1 MNQTILP
8 SASRLGRR
16 SAAALMAAALLGL
29 PVAARADA
37 PEGVAAPAATQPV
50 AGGVSLIAS
59 GLDANGA
66 GVSMTVGQ
74 SRQITTSAPVRAVDV
89 TDPDVVSAKVISPT
103 EIVLTARK
111 TGSAQLMV
119 WDDGGRSARADIT
132 VDPDLKAIRA
142 ELAKDLPAVRIDVG
156 SANGTVVLRGR
167 VPAAEMADK
176 VVQVATPFAAKVI
189 NLLEIGGGQQVTL
202 HVKFAEVSR
211 DAINAL
217 GINFGIAGSGGFGAN
232 VIGGVEPFGTVSAS
246 PTSPIMLGVPSPGA
260 NVTQFMKLQ
269 AGQTPFAIFINALR
283 ENDLLR
289 TLAEPNLT
297 VMSGSQASFLAGGE
311 FPYPVPQSG
320 GAGGGQTT
328 ITLDFKQYGVRLN
341 FAPVVLGNGRIKLHV
356 QPEVSDLD
364 YTHSLTLQGF
374 TIPGLTTRTFESTV
388 ELAEGQTLSLAGLLQ
403 TRVNAT
409 NTATPLLA
417 DIPVLGAL
425 FRSVRYERNE
435 TELVVLVTP
444 ELAGPLN
451 PGAVPPLPGEQWRY
465 PSEGQFYLNGDL
477 GGPAADAAHAP
488 SRLPPPTFQ
497 GSYGFVPATTT
508 PAGR

>member
-1 MNQTILP
+1 L
-8 SASRLGRR
+8 ALAL
-16 SAAALMAAALLGL
+16 AAAGWIALPATPAAA
-29 PVAARADA
+29 ADEHADFAR
-37 PEGVAAPAATQPV
+37 PAATQP
-50 AGGVSLIAS
+50 ANGTPLIVH
-59 GLDANGA
+59 GLDAGGA
-66 GVSMTVGQ
+66 TIGLTVGQ
-74 SRQITTSAPVRAVDV
+74 SRQINTSVPVPVV
-89 TDPDVVSAKVISPT
+89 SVSDPDIVAVNVIDQT
-103 EIVLTARK
+103 HILLTARK
-111 TGSAQLMV
+111 PGSTQITVMDDAQ
-119 WDDGGRSARADIT
+119 RSQTADIT
-132 VDPDLKAIRA
+132 VDPDLKGISS
-142 ELAKDLPAVRIDVG
+142 ELARDLPGTRISVG
-156 SANGTVVLRGR
+156 SANGAVVLRGR
-167 VPAAEMADK
+167 VPAAEIADK
-176 VVQVATPFAAKVI
+176 AVQIATPFGGKVI

-211 DAINAL
+211 DAISAL
-217 GINFGIAGSGGFGAN
+217 GVNFGIAGNSGFGAS
-232 VIGGVEPFGTVSAS
+232 VIGGVEPFGIVQAGPSS
-246 PTSPIMLGVPSPGA
+246 PLLLGVPSPGA
-260 NVTQFMKLQ
+260 NITQFAKFQ
-269 AGQTPFAIFINALR
+269 AGSTPFAVFLNALR

-374 TIPGLTTRTFESTV
+374 TIPGLTTRTFDSTV

-409 NTATPLLA
+409 SSATPFLA
-417 DIPVLGAL
+417 DIPILGAL
-425 FRSVRYERNE
+425 FRSVRYERSE

-444 ELAGPLN
+444 ELAGPMD

-465 PSEGQFYLNGDL
+465 PSELQLFAKGDL

-488 SRLPPPTFQ
+488 SRRPPPAFQ
-497 GSYGFVPATTT
+497 GTYGFVPASTT